1 MIHTNESPTDLRL
14 WAELYMYYNCFPNP
28 VYTNYCPRTESVID
42 CSRSYTKG
50 FQMFL
55 LIDAAGINK
64 STIDTKA
71 LLKSCVCVC
80 SLMSDSAAPWTLAH
94 QVPLSM
100 EFSRKEH
107 WNGLPLPTPGDL
119 PNQGIEPK
127 SPMSTPLA
135 GRFFTTN
142 TIWEGSLN
150 SQQLFKSIV
159 PTNKHK
165 KSYCLYEG

>member
-1 MIHTNESPTDLRL
+1 MDLRS
-14 WAELYMYYNCFPNP
+14 WAELYRYYNCFPSP

-64 STIDTKA
+64 STIDMKA

-80 SLMSDSAAPWTLAH
+80 SLRSDSAAPWTLAH